1 LESKERFKK
10 AEFAAILGILVNL
23 FLAIVKGI
31 AGFLSGSSAL
41 IADAANSASD
51 VGGSSAVYI
60 GLRAAKQPPDEDHPY
75 GHGKA
80 ESIAAII
87 VAVLLGIVGFEIAR
101 NSFQLFF
108 EPIEPPKIL
117 AIYILILAII
127 VKEIMFQYNIRL
139 GKRLNSSALI
149 ANAYDHRS
157 DVYTSSATLIGVG
170 LSILSEK
177 LGMPFLVY
185 ADPLAGL
192 LVAII
197 IFKLAWTLGKESVH
211 TTLDHVLPNEETEK
225 MRELALK
232 VEGVKAIGQLYAREH
247 GHYVIV
253 DIKISVDPDITV
265 EEGHK
270 IGKEVKRQLMTIH
283 NVNNVLV
290 HVNPYNPDD
299 FK

>member
-1 LESKERFKK
+1 MESKERFKK